1 MNIKTGKQLGL
12 GYFGTV
18 YQSVLDGR
26 PVICKIEKYDG
37 DDTTTSNFI
46 RQIKFNEFAKKHP
59 DKFLSLVSYS
69 VKEDCDFKQEIPEGF
84 TASDKKKL
92 IARNKWPLCSMLFY
106 SPILDVTYRDVAHKL
121 TDEQW
126 IDCVQQ
132 TSKAV
137 KTLVRAGYI
146 HRDIHGG
153 NIMAKDLGDGKY
165 QWYLIDYGFIW
176 HAEYSHN
183 RTDEILKHKN
193 YDMIDLVSAIVRN
206 KAYDYYMK
214 NKLKLQSISVALKFI
229 KNHERFERINP
240 LIPKIKNENES
251 IALIFLFT
259 LIIDYSLYMEAWGM
273 VADKKLISTQ
283 PDPKLLIKLLQFV

>member
-1 MNIKTGKQLGL
+1 MNIKTGRQLGL

-37 DDTTTSNFI
+37 DDTTTSNFV

-106 SPILDVTYRDVAHKL
+106 TPILDVTYTKIGPKL

-126 IDCVQQ
+126 VDCLLQ
-132 TSKAV
+132 TSKSV
-137 KTLVRAGYI
+137 KIMAKAGYL

-153 NIMAKDLGDGKY
+153 NLMARDLGGGKY
-165 QWYLIDYGFIW
+165 QWYIIDYGLVW
-176 HAEYSHN
+176 HESYLPN
-183 RTDEILKHKN
+183 RSDEILKDRK
-193 YDMIDLVSAIVRN
+193 YDVIGLAFTLVRN
-206 KAYDYYMK
+206 KAYDYYIK
-214 NKLKLQSISVALKFI
+214 HELKLAKDADALKYI
-229 KNHERFERINP
+229 KTHERFELIRP
-240 LIPKIKNENES
+240 LIPRVRNVEEMEN
-251 IALIFLFT
+251 LIFLFT
-259 LIIDYSLYMEAWGM
+259 IILDYSLYMEACGM
-273 VADKKLISTQ
+273 EPNKKLISVQ
-283 PDPKLLIKLLQFV
+283 PNPQLLIKLLQSI

>member
-18 YQSVLDGR
+18 YKSVLDGR

-37 DDTTTSNFI
+37 DDTTASNFI

-59 DKFLSLVSYS
+59 DKFLSLISYS

-106 SPILDVTYRDVAHKL
+106 TPILDVTYTNVAHKL

-126 IDCVQQ
+126 VDCLMQ
-132 TSKAV
+132 TSKTIKIMA
-137 KTLVRAGYI
+137 KAGYL

-153 NIMAKDLGDGKY
+153 NLMAHNLGGGKY
-165 QWYLIDYGFIW
+165 QWYIIDYGFIW
-176 HAEYSHN
+176 HESFKPN
-183 RTDEILKHKN
+183 RCDEILKDHE
-193 YDMIDLVSAIVRN
+193 YDMIGLAFTIVRN
-206 KAYDYYMK
+206 KAYDYYVK
-214 NKLKLQSISVALKFI
+214 HELKLEKNTDVVKRI
-229 KNHERFERINP
+229 KTHERFELISP
-240 LIPKIKNENES
+240 LIPKIKNVKETGS
-251 IALIFLFT
+251 
-259 LIIDYSLYMEAWGM
+259 LIILFAIILDYPLYMEACGM
-273 VADKKLISTQ
+273 KPDKRLISVQ
-283 PDPKLLIKLLQFV
+283 PDPKLLIKLLQSI